1 MNIPARYRNTIPA
14 MVKFTMKR
22 KEFNMKTNDLKKG
35 AIVVLRNGWQARIED
50 NKKGNIRLATV
61 FGHYT
66 EIGSVYAHDIVRVIT
81 SPTTDERIEH
91 TPAQI
96 KLMKTVERM
105 F

>member
-1 MNIPARYRNTIPA
+1 
-14 MVKFTMKR
+14 
-22 KEFNMKTNDLKKG
+22 MKTNDLKKG
-35 AIVVLRNGWQARIED
+35 DTVILRNGWSARIED

-66 EIGSVYAHDIVRVIT
+66 ETGSVYSHDIMRVVL
-81 SPTTDERIEH
+81 SPTEDERIEH

-96 KLMKTVERM
+96 KLMKTVEGI